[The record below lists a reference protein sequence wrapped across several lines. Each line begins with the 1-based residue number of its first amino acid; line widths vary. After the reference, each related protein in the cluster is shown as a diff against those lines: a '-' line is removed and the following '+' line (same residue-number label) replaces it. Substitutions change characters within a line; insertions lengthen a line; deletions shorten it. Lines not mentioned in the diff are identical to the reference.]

1 MPKFKGDYNPEEYLK
16 WALKVDKIFRV
27 HNFSE
32 AKKVAMASLEFEEY
46 ANVWWEK
53 VVQRRDENLEDPIDT
68 WEEMKEVMHA
78 RFVPEHYAHDLFHK
92 LTKLTQGTKSVED
105 YYKEIEIIMMR
116 AHIDEDEENTIARFL
131 NGLNYPIQKIVEFQ
145 PYTTIVQLVHQAT
158 KAERQVKKEAV
169 HERAKAYYAARSGPN
184 ASSSSPMP
192 QVTTHT
198 KQAQSTLKPTS
209 AKAA

>member
-1 MPKFKGDYNPEEYLK
+1 MPKFHGGDDPEEYLK

-27 HNFSE
+27 HNYSE

-46 ANVWWEK
+46 ANVWWEE
-53 VVQRRDENLEDPIDT
+53 VVQRREEDLEEHIAT

-78 RFVPEHYAHDLFHK
+78 RFVPEHYTRDLFNK

-105 YYKEIEIIMMR
+105 YYKEMEIIMMR
-116 AHIDEDEENTIARFL
+116 AKIDEDEEHTIARFL

-158 KAERQVKKEAV
+158 KAERQVKKDV
-169 HERAKAYYAARSGPN
+169 IHERSRAYYATRSASN
-184 ASSSSPMP
+184 ASPCSDL
-192 QVTTHT
+192 TFE
-198 KQAQSTLKPTS
+198 K
-209 AKAA
+209 